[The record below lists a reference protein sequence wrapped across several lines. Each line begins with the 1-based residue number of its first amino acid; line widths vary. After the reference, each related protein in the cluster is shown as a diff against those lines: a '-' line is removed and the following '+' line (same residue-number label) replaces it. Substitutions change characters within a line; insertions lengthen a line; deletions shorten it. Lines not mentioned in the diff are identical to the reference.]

1 MPDWQVA
8 AIVNDGGDRFWCLWL
23 LRRDVSMLM
32 LLSIARGGLSDE
44 GLKPYPY
51 SAILPQVDTSK
62 YVVV

>member
-1 MPDWQVA
+1 
-8 AIVNDGGDRFWCLWL
+8 
-23 LRRDVSMLM
+23 MLM